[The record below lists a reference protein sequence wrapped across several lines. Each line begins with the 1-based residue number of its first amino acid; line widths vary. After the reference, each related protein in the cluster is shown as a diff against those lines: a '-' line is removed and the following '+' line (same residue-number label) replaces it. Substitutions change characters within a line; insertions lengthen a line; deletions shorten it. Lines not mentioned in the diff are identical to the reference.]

1 MKIYFDYN
9 LFNNMSCEVDVDF
22 FLYRL
27 INLDLLY
34 NYIER
39 IDKCI
44 LKIMLDLIDLNL
56 FNNKLFVIKE
66 GLFDFNI

>member
-1 MKIYFDYN
+1 
-9 LFNNMSCEVDVDF
+9 MSCEVDVDF

-27 INLDLLY
+27 IDLDLLY
-34 NYIER
+34 NYIEY

>member
-1 MKIYFDYN
+1 
-9 LFNNMSCEVDVDF
+9 MSCEVDVDF

-34 NYIER
+34 NYIEY

>member
-1 MKIYFDYN
+1 
-9 LFNNMSCEVDVDF
+9 MSCEVDANF

>member
-1 MKIYFDYN
+1 MKVYFDYN

-34 NYIER
+34 NYIEY

>member
-1 MKIYFDYN
+1 
-9 LFNNMSCEVDVDF
+9 MSCEVDANF
-22 FLYRL
+22 LLYRL

>member
-1 MKIYFDYN
+1 
-9 LFNNMSCEVDVDF
+9 MSCEVDVNF

>member
-1 MKIYFDYN
+1 
-9 LFNNMSCEVDVDF
+9 MSCEVDVNF

-34 NYIER
+34 NYIEY

>member
-1 MKIYFDYN
+1 
-9 LFNNMSCEVDVDF
+9 MSCEVDVDF

>member
-1 MKIYFDYN
+1 
-9 LFNNMSCEVDVDF
+9 MSCEVDANF

-34 NYIER
+34 NYIKC

>member
-1 MKIYFDYN
+1 
-9 LFNNMSCEVDVDF
+9 MSCEVDANF

-34 NYIER
+34 NYIEC

>member
-1 MKIYFDYN
+1 
-9 LFNNMSCEVDVDF
+9 MSCEVDANF
-22 FLYRL
+22 LLYRL

-34 NYIER
+34 NYIEY

>member
-1 MKIYFDYN
+1 
-9 LFNNMSCEVDVDF
+9 MSCEVDANF
-22 FLYRL
+22 FLYGL

-34 NYIER
+34 NYIEY

>member
-1 MKIYFDYN
+1 
-9 LFNNMSCEVDVDF
+9 MSCEVDANF

-34 NYIER
+34 NYIEY